1 MLEIEKNNFSESKE
15 TTLPETPHILVI
27 GVGGGG
33 NNAICRMIESNQQNS
48 SQQVSYAVMNTDLQ
62 VLNNCNAEYKIQI
75 GKKLTN
81 GFGAGGDPAIGEA
94 SAQESKDEIASLIKD
109 YHMVILTC
117 GMGGGTG
124 TGAISV
130 IAEICRTANILTVA
144 VVTLPFSFESKPR
157 IIAAESG
164 IETLKKNVD
173 TLLIIPN
180 DKLLTYSSK
189 PFYLEDAFQTADTVL
204 NHTITGITNILYNRG
219 IINLDFNDLKM
230 TLSNKGIAHLGIGT
244 CTQDSPILEA
254 VKTAIDSPLLNTTIN
269 GATNILINSSG
280 RLNLS
285 DLNEAISYV
294 RELAGENVNIIWG
307 TVTDTAQKNDQIIIT
322 LIATGMDKITPPLK
336 QPLQPTATAKK
347 RSNLPPVPPK
357 IIMPDKDII
366 IPSFLINKMT
376 K

>member
-1 MLEIEKNNFSESKE
+1 MLEAENHNI
-15 TTLPETPHILVI
+15 PETPRILVI
-27 GVGGGG
+27 GIGGGG
-33 NNAICRMIESNQQNS
+33 NNAICRMIESNQQTS
-48 SQQVSYAVMNTDLQ
+48 SKQVSYAVINTDLQ
-62 VLNNCNAEYKIQI
+62 VLNNCNVEHKIQI

-81 GFGAGGDPAIGEA
+81 GFGAGADPAIGEA
-94 SAQESKDEIASLIKD
+94 SAEESKDEIAALVKD
-109 YHMVILTC
+109 YHMVIITC

-124 TGAISV
+124 TGAIPV
-130 IAEICRTANILTVA
+130 IAEICKTANILTVA
-144 VVTLPFSFESKPR
+144 VVTLPFSFESRPR

-164 IETLKKNVD
+164 IEALKKNVD

-189 PFYLEDAFQTADTVL
+189 PFYLEDAFKTADTVL

-230 TLSNKGIAHLGIGT
+230 TLANKGIAHLGIGT
-244 CTQDSPILEA
+244 CEQDSPILEA
-254 VKTAIDSPLLNTTIN
+254 VKSAIESPLLNTNIK

-280 RLNLS
+280 RINLS

-307 TVTDTAQKNDQIIIT
+307 TVTDETQKNDQIIIT
-322 LIATGMDKITPPLK
+322 LIATGMDKLTPSTK
-336 QPLQPTATAKK
+336 QPLPPPTKTIYKK
-347 RSNLPPVPPK
+347 RSAVTPPIPPK
-357 IIMPDKDII
+357 PTTPDKDII
-366 IPSFLINKMT
+366 IPSFLISKIQ